1 MAAFIG
7 EPIQGAGGVIIP
19 PETYWPE
26 VQRICRE
33 HDVLL
38 IADEVICG
46 FGRTGNWWG
55 FETLGFEPDIVTMA
69 KGLSSG
75 CVPIAAMALG
85 RRVGDAVFHAE
96 KEFTHGVTYAGHPLA
111 AAVALENI
119 AIMEEEG
126 LATRAAGP
134 IGAAFRDGLISLAD
148 HPLVGEV
155 RTCGLI
161 GCVELCSRQGAARA
175 VRARGPGRP
184 SLPRPLRR
192 ERAGDAGD
200 PRRDGA
206 GAPARDHRGAD
217 RRDRG
222 GGTQEPRR
230 DGTAYR
236 PRLSWSRPLIHR
248 ANLRLLLVL
257 RDTWALL
264 LGIALLMLGH
274 GLQGTL
280 LGVRAGLEQFPPAVT
295 GVVMSGYYAGLLLG
309 SFHVPRLVARVG
321 HVRVFAALLSLGSTA
336 SLFHALMVEPV
347 TWFLMRLMTGYC
359 FAGAFI
365 VAESW
370 LNGAASN
377 ANRGTLLSL
386 YMVDQFGALAAGQ
399 FLLNVADPRGFDLFA
414 LASVLISVAA
424 VPLLLAS
431 SPAPQIRTPRAVRL
445 RELYL
450 LSPLGVVGVIGIGFS
465 HSALYAMGPV
475 FAQSSGLSLALTST
489 FMAVLIAGGVLL
501 QWPVGM
507 LSDRFDRRVVIVA
520 VTLLAALA
528 AMSSLPIAR
537 PPAWWLFVQFFI
549 IGGMSLPMYALCA
562 AHANDFLSREQ
573 MVGASSAL
581 LLSYGIGAALGP
593 TAAAFT
599 MQALGPAGLP
609 LFLLVIHASIGG
621 FALWRMTRRPV
632 VPAEERVPHVRGAHA
647 IVGGDDPGPVAEG
660 GRPCRCAANRATG
673 RARGRLID
681 FRSRPVAVATIVCV
695 RLWIITARDCR
706 RYLASLRVQ
715 HADPA
720 CQRSSA

>member
-1 MAAFIG
+1 M
-7 EPIQGAGGVIIP
+7 
-19 PETYWPE
+19 
-26 VQRICRE
+26 
-33 HDVLL
+33 
-38 IADEVICG
+38 
-46 FGRTGNWWG
+46 
-55 FETLGFEPDIVTMA
+55 
-69 KGLSSG
+69 
-75 CVPIAAMALG
+75 
-85 RRVGDAVFHAE
+85 
-96 KEFTHGVTYAGHPLA
+96 
-111 AAVALENI
+111 
-119 AIMEEEG
+119 
-126 LATRAAGP
+126 
-134 IGAAFRDGLISLAD
+134 
-148 HPLVGEV
+148 
-155 RTCGLI
+155 
-161 GCVELCSRQGAARA
+161 
-175 VRARGPGRP
+175 
-184 SLPRPLRR
+184 
-192 ERAGDAGD
+192 
-200 PRRDGA
+200 
-206 GAPARDHRGAD
+206 
-217 RRDRG
+217 
-222 GGTQEPRR
+222 
-230 DGTAYR
+230 
-236 PRLSWSRPLIHR
+236 IHR

-336 SLFHALMVEPV
+336 SLFHALMVEPA

-475 FAQSSGLSLALTST
+475 FAQSSGLVAAADLDLHGGADRGRRAAAVAGGDALGPVRPPGRHRRRDPAGSPGGHVLAADRPAPGLVAVR
-489 FMAVLIAGGVLL
+489 AVL
-501 QWPVGM
+501 
-507 LSDRFDRRVVIVA
+507 RHRRDV
-520 VTLLAALA
+520 
-528 AMSSLPIAR
+528 
-537 PPAWWLFVQFFI
+537 
-549 IGGMSLPMYALCA
+549 LPMYALCA

-632 VPAEERVPHVRGAHA
+632 VPAEERVPHVLVPTPSSVVTTLAQSLKEA
-647 IVGGDDPGPVAEG
+647 
-660 GRPCRCAANRATG
+660 GRADARQTAQTG
-673 RARGRLID
+673 RAGGRLKD
-681 FRSRPVAVATIVCV
+681 FFSRPVAVATIVCG

-715 HADPA
+715 HADTRLPA
-720 CQRSSA
+720 ELWHDPVDAAGGHGRGSCQDIGVFSGRVPLNARFYFLPWVSRCLVSCSSPTFPTRLPTKS